1 MKKLNKII
9 GDYGE
14 DLAKNFL
21 ISSGFKIL
29 KENFR
34 NRFGEIDFICIKDN
48 IISFIEVKT
57 RYSNKFGLPM
67 ESVNFRKRKNIIL
80 LSKYFITQNNFSDFF
95 LRFDILEVYLNF
107 ENDDIKLNLLEDAFR
122 L

>member
-107 ENDDIKLNLLEDAFR
+107 ENDNIKLNLLEDAFR